1 MTATEKPIT
10 LAQQKYI
17 TAITEYLNIEQP
29 KLITIND
36 GKQWLTQI
44 FRKYPTLQ
52 EDMKV
57 NKEEVRRKKEQAR
70 NFYLYEQ
77 FKDGCDIEELA
88 QKHALPVTVVQTII
102 QNHLKT
108 IDKV

>member
-1 MTATEKPIT
+1 MTTTEKPIT

-17 TAITEYLNIEQP
+17 TAITEYLHIEKP
-29 KLITIND
+29 KLATVTE

-52 EDMKV
+52 EDMKA
-57 NKEEVRRKKEQAR
+57 NKEEVRRQKEQVR

-77 FKDGCDIEELA
+77 FKDGCNIEELA
-88 QKHALPVTVVQTII
+88 HKHALPVAVVKTII
-102 QNHLKT
+102 QNHVQT